1 MKRIKD
7 FWGKPLLTW
16 FLLILSVVSPVI
28 YYAARAT
35 WVFVDI
41 MVDMESFTFGLLY
54 VMILNCVVLGV
65 LLFIRL
71 KNEAVCNK
79 KAFKIIC
86 ITEYVVTLL
95 IFIVA
100 LVFAMSSG
108 RGEAKEGYLLYL
120 KKSLVNAF
128 FFGTVP
134 ILALFLGFIKDKARK
149 GVVAVALAVT
159 LVIVAFNLFPLTPF
173 RLTSHPMVI
182 DTGRDYSVVF
192 STNEYGTGFVE
203 YSYGGKNYKI
213 FDESGGRLKS
223 DSKIHSI
230 NIPYEHLENNTYK
243 IGSQR
248 VMEQYS
254 YGSHTGK
261 AITSEVYK
269 FTPVKKDN
277 MRCLVISDWHTY
289 TELAFDAISHGGDY
303 DAIILL
309 GDATPGVDFEE
320 QVVSNVVN
328 FASELS
334 KGAKPVIYA
343 RGNHETRGEYAGK
356 ILDALGLEEFYY
368 TADMGGVSFVVLDS
382 GEDKVDTHPE
392 YGGMTE
398 YKKYR
403 EAMLEWLKTVEIN
416 SDRVVAL
423 CHSWAISDIEEELSL
438 AGWGELDRLGT
449 RLIMSG
455 HLHQCRFL
463 GTGDE
468 KEKAMTQTYPDL
480 SGYIVG
486 GHSDG
491 EYVASFVTFG
501 KNDIFIEA
509 IDNSGKKVFNEYVTW

>member
-1 MKRIKD
+1 MKKIKD
-7 FWGKPLLTW
+7 FLKSPLFTW
-16 FLLILSVVSPVI
+16 LLLALSVISPVI

-41 MVDMESFTFGLLY
+41 SVNIESFTFGLLY
-54 VMILNCVVLGV
+54 VMILNCVILGV
-65 LLFIRL
+65 LLFVRL
-71 KNEAVCNK
+71 KNEAICNK
-79 KAFKIIC
+79 KVFKIIC
-86 ITEYVVTLL
+86 IIEYAITLL
-95 IFIVA
+95 LFMVA
-100 LVFAMSSG
+100 LVFALLNG

-120 KKSLVNAF
+120 KKSLLNAF
-128 FFGTVP
+128 FFGAVP
-134 ILALFLGFIKDKARK
+134 LLALFLGFIKGKARK

-159 LVIVAFNLFPLTPF
+159 LVIVVFNLFPLTPYK
-173 RLTSHPMVI
+173 LTSHPMVI
-182 DTGRDYSVVF
+182 DTGKDYSVVF

-203 YSYGGKNYKI
+203 YSYGGKDYKI
-213 FDESGGRLKS
+213 FDENGGRLKS
-223 DSKIHSI
+223 DSKIHSV

-261 AITSEVYK
+261 TVTSGEYK
-269 FTPVKKDN
+269 LTPPKSEN
-277 MRCLVISDWHTY
+277 MTCLVISDWHTY
-289 TELAFDAISHGGDY
+289 TKKAFDAISYGGDY

-328 FASELS
+328 FAGELS
-334 KGAKPVIYA
+334 MGAKPVIYA

-356 ILDALGLEEFYY
+356 ILEALGLDEFYY
-368 TADMGGVSFVVLDS
+368 TADVGGVSFVVLDS

-403 EAMLEWLKTVEIN
+403 EDMIDWLKTVEVKN
-416 SDRVVAL
+416 DRVVAL
-423 CHSWAISDIEEELSL
+423 CHSWAISDIEEDLSL
-438 AGWGELDRLGT
+438 AGWGELDRLGA

-455 HLHQCRFL
+455 HIHQCRFL

-468 KEKAMTQTYPDL
+468 KEQAMSSRFPDIA
-480 SGYIVG
+480 SYVVG
-486 GHSDG
+486 GYSND

-501 KNDIFIEA
+501 EKEILIEA
-509 IDNSGKKVFNEYVTW
+509 FDNSGIKIFDEALTW